1 MDQKRSRGWGIF
13 MWPVRAGRVIG
24 PSRKVMVCEAESTC
38 CSILMPLATAWCISC
53 MKPPWLCCM
62 CSMSWGCAAG
72 WSCCAALAAK
82 GRESRSATIIGKE
95 ETRDWEE
102 ILMLWHLDAQ
112 ARVLLVLL

>member
-1 MDQKRSRGWGIF
+1 
-13 MWPVRAGRVIG
+13 
-24 PSRKVMVCEAESTC
+24 
-38 CSILMPLATAWCISC
+38 
-53 MKPPWLCCM
+53 
-62 CSMSWGCAAG
+62 MSWGCAAG
-72 WSCCAALAAK
+72 WSRCAALAAK